1 MRRRETLC
9 LASFFL
15 FITFFIHTIIQNL
28 HITGRTHL
36 IHTRMISRVSSGH
49 TRQGDAD
56 ATALFFRTL
65 SFKSGAVARAARRVR
80 VLCLR
85 E

>member
-1 MRRRETLC
+1 
-9 LASFFL
+9 
-15 FITFFIHTIIQNL
+15 
-28 HITGRTHL
+28 
-36 IHTRMISRVSSGH
+36 MISRVSSGH